1 MKSYGHILKS
11 PIITEKTTIAKE
23 AGNVVS
29 FVVDR
34 DANKCEIKKSVET
47 VFKVKVDSVR
57 TVQVAGKRKRS
68 RSVMGKRSNWK
79 KAYVALKAGESIE
92 IFEGV

>member
-1 MKSYGHILKS
+1 MKNFGQVLKS
-11 PIITEKTTIAKE
+11 PIVTEKTTIAKE

-34 DANKCEIKKSVET
+34 DANKCEIKKSVES
-47 VFKVKVDSVR
+47 VFKVKVDNVR
-57 TVQVAGKRKRS
+57 TINVAGKRKRS
-68 RSVMGKRSNWK
+68 GSVFGKRSNWK
-79 KAYVALKAGESIE
+79 KAYVALKEGESIE

>member
-1 MKSYGHILKS
+1 MKNYEQILKR

-34 DANKCEIKKSVET
+34 EANKCEIKKSVEA
-47 VFKVKVDSVR
+47 VFKVKVDSVK
-57 TVQVAGKRKRS
+57 TINVAGKRKRT
-68 RSVMGKRSNWK
+68 RSVMGKRCNWK
-79 KAYVALKAGESIE
+79 KAYVSLKAGESIE